1 MRGAY
6 VGAWDGGTVAL
17 RRHERLVWL
26 LAIGASELYVVVQ
39 LVLAA
44 SRPEADRLL
53 LGGLFGAATILLVA
67 MATSRAAL
75 SHVAGVPRRRTPRPP
90 DGPEALRHE
99 LVTRLSLTVGYC
111 ELVAGDPRLPADLRE
126 LIERAQA
133 GAEDAAEAV
142 RHLPQWPLG
151 LTDVARRLLPT
162 GRTPDRWE

>member
-6 VGAWDGGTVAL
+6 VGAWDDGTLAL

-53 LGGLFGAATILLVA
+53 LGGLFGCAAILLVA

-75 SHVAGVPRRRTPRPP
+75 SHVAAVPRGRRPEPT
-90 DGPEALRHE
+90 DDPEALRHE
-99 LVTRLSLTVGYC
+99 LLSRLSLAVGYC
-111 ELVAGDPRLPADLRE
+111 ALVAADPRLPEDLRA
-126 LIERAQA
+126 LLLAARG
-133 GAEDAAEAV
+133 GAEEAAEAA
-142 RHLPQWPLG
+142 RHLPRRPGGLLG
-151 LTDVARRLLPT
+151 AMRRLLPP
-162 GRTPDRWE
+162 RRPLDRWD